1 MAEKKYIFVAT
12 SKQVELLCLA
22 CNQVMRIH
30 IGQLADPLTVQLNF
44 EIGYLRHHDGEP
56 APMEVLEKLE
66 ELSKLCWHS
75 KSYGYGYDEISKE
88 YWKLYQMFKGAENSL
103 TSSTFRLTFHQ
114 LELLRNACEQAARL
128 RAGQLDYSF
137 IEELMNAYHKSS
149 DFEEQQGAQIS
160 VRKQVVKVCEYL
172 HTLCWDLPPNADHG
186 MNYDDDSDIWWDM
199 YQVFRYQIWKDT
211 NSNTSGR
218 ELMTVASYTPMHTGK
233 EPLIRI
239 EELKINH

>member
-1 MAEKKYIFVAT
+1 MANHIITAT
-12 SKQVELLCLA
+12 CKQVELLSLA
-22 CNQVMRIH
+22 CNQAMRIH

-56 APMEVLEKLE
+56 ASMEIQEKLE

-88 YWKLYQMFKGAENSL
+88 YWKLYQIFKGEENSL
-103 TSSTFRLTFHQ
+103 TSSTFQLPLHQ
-114 LELLRNACEQAARL
+114 LELLRDACEQAARL
-128 RAGQLDYSF
+128 RAGQLDYIF
-137 IEELMNAYHKSS
+137 IDELMDAYHKGCVS
-149 DFEEQQGAQIS
+149 EEQKSAHTS

-199 YQVFRYQIWKDT
+199 YQVFRHQIWKE
-211 NSNTSGR
+211 SNHDVSSR
-218 ELMTVASYTPMHTGK
+218 DLLTVASHEPMNTGT
-233 EPLIRI
+233 EPLIMI
-239 EELKINH
+239 Q